1 MATFL
6 QRGKTADQRVAHP
19 NLRVAQFHLDTH
31 RRMIQ
36 CLNEAARQFVRE
48 GIPVTGEGLER
59 HPLVTLAGVPV
70 QPEDFPLFR
79 AWREG
84 TFQEATFV
92 LARPGQTVQHLV
104 WSASPVRGAK
114 GELQGILGTLVVT
127 PPEPDWLTLAGLA
140 HDLRSPL
147 QVLKLLV
154 PLLEAFPP
162 MHPEAGRALEQVRS
176 ATDRALNLAL
186 DLLEWCRH
194 PLLGARPVER
204 NWVALGALL
213 ESLGREHLPAAKR
226 KGVALHIDIEHARP
240 LEAHTDGTRLS
251 RLMANLLG
259 NAVRYTS
266 AGQVRLVATWREEKG
281 SPRMLVVAV
290 NDTGAGL
297 ADEEQDSIFQAFG
310 RGKAGKESD
319 SSGSGI
325 GLAVVDQL
333 VQELGLVLQV
343 YSQQGQGSTFEL
355 LLPVTILRPMN

>member
-19 NLRVAQFHLDTH
+19 NLRVAQFYLDTQ
-31 RRMIQ
+31 RRVIQ
-36 CLNEAARQFVRE
+36 CLNETARQFVRE
-48 GIPVTGEGLER
+48 GIPVTGEALQR
-59 HPLVTLAGVPV
+59 QPLTTLTGVVV
-70 QPEDFPLFR
+70 QPEDFPLYR
-79 AWREG
+79 AWCEG
-84 TFQEATFV
+84 SAQEATFV
-92 LARPGQTVQHLV
+92 MAQAGQSVQHLV
-104 WSASPVRGAK
+104 WSAAPVRDPQ
-114 GELQGILGTLVVT
+114 GELQGIAGTLVVT

-162 MHPEAGRALEQVRS
+162 MHPEAGRALGQVRS
-176 ATDRALNLAL
+176 ASERAMSLAL
-186 DLLEWCRH
+186 ELLEWCRH

-204 NWVALGALL
+204 NWVALGSLL
-213 ESLGREHLPAAKR
+213 ESLGREHLPGAKR
-226 KGVALHIDIEHARP
+226 KGVPLHIDIEPARP

-251 RLMANLLG
+251 RLVANLLG
-259 NAVRYTS
+259 NAIRYTS
-266 AGQVRLVATWREEKG
+266 AGQVRLSAAWREEKG
-281 SPRMLVVAV
+281 SPRVLVVGIH
-290 NDTGAGL
+290 DTGVGL
-297 ADEEQDSIFQAFG
+297 AEEDHDSIFQAFG

-319 SSGSGI
+319 SAGSGI

-343 YSQQGQGSTFEL
+343 YSQQGEGSTFEL